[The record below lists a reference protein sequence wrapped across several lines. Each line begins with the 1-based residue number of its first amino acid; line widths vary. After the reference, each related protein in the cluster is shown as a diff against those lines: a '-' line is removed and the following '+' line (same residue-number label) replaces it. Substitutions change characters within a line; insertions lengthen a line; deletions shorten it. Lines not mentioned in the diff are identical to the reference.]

1 MSARSTKP
9 HEVVERALELSRADG
24 CVVIAD
30 EQSTANLRW
39 AGNALTTNGVT
50 RGRTLT
56 VIATVDGK
64 EGTASGVVSRS
75 AVTADELEP
84 LVRAAEAAA
93 RGAGPAEDAQPLI
106 ADVPA
111 SPGFADAPA
120 ETSSAVFDDFA
131 PALGEAFARARAGGR
146 ELYGFANHELVSS
159 YLGTS
164 TGLRLRHDQPNGI
177 RWLPVRGVA
186 DDRKR
191 HANDDRQQAKQEF
204 DAHFSPPRSPE
215 PRADDTR
222 SHAARALIH
231 QHIVCT
237 LTKQDVTRVAECQT
251 VLGSFADAAGT
262 A

>member
-1 MSARSTKP
+1 
-9 HEVVERALELSRADG
+9 
-24 CVVIAD
+24 
-30 EQSTANLRW
+30 
-39 AGNALTTNGVT
+39 
-50 RGRTLT
+50 
-56 VIATVDGK
+56 
-64 EGTASGVVSRS
+64 
-75 AVTADELEP
+75 
-84 LVRAAEAAA
+84 
-93 RGAGPAEDAQPLI
+93 
-106 ADVPA
+106 
-111 SPGFADAPA
+111 
-120 ETSSAVFDDFA
+120 
-131 PALGEAFARARAGGR
+131 
-146 ELYGFANHELVSS
+146 
-159 YLGTS
+159 
-164 TGLRLRHDQPNGI
+164 
-177 RWLPVRGVA
+177 VA